1 MMNNMGFWNA
11 LKHVMGRHEIDPTA
25 IQMLKDNPGKV
36 VYTVCNNPDCHAK
49 LKLYVD
55 SGDKR
60 HFYVEEI
67 R

>member
-1 MMNNMGFWNA
+1 
-11 LKHVMGRHEIDPTA
+11 MGRHEIDPTA